1 MQNDHIKSVEEIALM
16 RRAAA
21 ITDDV
26 YEYILGIVS
35 EGVTETALADAIYRK
50 TVEMGASGVSFDT
63 IVAFGESGAEPHHVP
78 TDKRLQE
85 GMFVTIDMGAVVEGL
100 CSDFTRTFAFGDIDE
115 EQRRVYDT
123 VYEAQKLALSA
134 VADGTACRAA
144 DAAARDHIARC
155 GYGEFYN
162 PRHGARRWHRDTRAA
177 HSQREE
183 RRDSCGRAGGH
194 RRAGYLSS
202 RTHGRADRGY
212 GAGGRGQTFQQT
224 HDGAYHAPAVRNQ
237 RQEINLWHKLWQA
250 TSARESRSFMRTTL

>member
-1 MQNDHIKSVEEIALM
+1 MQNDHIKSAEEIALM

-50 TVEMGASGVSFDT
+50 TVELGASGVSFDT

-155 GYGEFYN
+155 GYGGFYIHGTGHGVGTEIHEPPTLN
-162 PRHGARRWHRDTRAA
+162 AKSEETLAAGQVVTVEPGIYLPGRMGVRIEDMVLVGEGRPFSRHTT
-177 HSQREE
+177 E
-183 RRDSCGRAGGH
+183 
-194 RRAGYLSS
+194 LI
-202 RTHGRADRGY
+202 TL
-212 GAGGRGQTFQQT
+212 
-224 HDGAYHAPAVRNQ
+224 
-237 RQEINLWHKLWQA
+237 RQ
-250 TSARESRSFMRTTL
+250 

>member
-1 MQNDHIKSVEEIALM
+1 MQNDHIKSAEEIALM

-50 TVEMGASGVSFDT
+50 TVELGASGVSFDT

-134 VADGTACRAA
+134 VADGTECRVA

-155 GYGEFYN
+155 GYGEFYIHGTGHGVGTEIHEPPTLN
-162 PRHGARRWHRDTRAA
+162 AKSGETLAAGQVVTVEPGIYLPGRMGVRIEDMVLVGEGRPFSRHTT
-177 HSQREE
+177 E
-183 RRDSCGRAGGH
+183 
-194 RRAGYLSS
+194 LI
-202 RTHGRADRGY
+202 TL
-212 GAGGRGQTFQQT
+212 
-224 HDGAYHAPAVRNQ
+224 
-237 RQEINLWHKLWQA
+237 RQ
-250 TSARESRSFMRTTL
+250 

>member
-1 MQNDHIKSVEEIALM
+1 MQNDHIKSAEEIALM

-50 TVEMGASGVSFDT
+50 TVELGASGVSFDT

-78 TDKRLQE
+78 TDKRMQK

-144 DAAARDHIARC
+144 DAAARDHIVRC
-155 GYGEFYN
+155 GYGEFYIHGTGHGVGTEIHEPPTLN
-162 PRHGARRWHRDTRAA
+162 AKSGETLAAGQVVTVEPGIYLPGRMGVRIEDMVLVGEGRPFSRHTT
-177 HSQREE
+177 E
-183 RRDSCGRAGGH
+183 
-194 RRAGYLSS
+194 LI
-202 RTHGRADRGY
+202 TL
-212 GAGGRGQTFQQT
+212 
-224 HDGAYHAPAVRNQ
+224 
-237 RQEINLWHKLWQA
+237 RQ
-250 TSARESRSFMRTTL
+250 

>member
-1 MQNDHIKSVEEIALM
+1 MQNDHIKSAEEIALM

-50 TVEMGASGVSFDT
+50 TVELGASGVSFDT

-134 VADGTACRAA
+134 VTDGTACRAA

-155 GYGEFYN
+155 GYGEFYIHGTGHGVGTEIHEPPTLN
-162 PRHGARRWHRDTRAA
+162 AKSGETLAAGQVVTVEPGIYLPGRMGVRIEDMVLVGEGRPFSRHTT
-177 HSQREE
+177 E
-183 RRDSCGRAGGH
+183 
-194 RRAGYLSS
+194 LI
-202 RTHGRADRGY
+202 TL
-212 GAGGRGQTFQQT
+212 
-224 HDGAYHAPAVRNQ
+224 
-237 RQEINLWHKLWQA
+237 RQ
-250 TSARESRSFMRTTL
+250 

>member
-1 MQNDHIKSVEEIALM
+1 MQNDHIKSAEEIALM

-35 EGVTETALADAIYRK
+35 EGVTEVALADAIYRK
-50 TVEMGASGVSFDT
+50 TVELGASGVSFDT

-155 GYGEFYN
+155 GYGEFYIHGTGHGVGTEIHEPPTLN
-162 PRHGARRWHRDTRAA
+162 AKSGETLAAGQVVTVEPGIYLPGRMGVRIEDMVLVGEGRPFSRHTT
-177 HSQREE
+177 E
-183 RRDSCGRAGGH
+183 
-194 RRAGYLSS
+194 LI
-202 RTHGRADRGY
+202 TL
-212 GAGGRGQTFQQT
+212 
-224 HDGAYHAPAVRNQ
+224 
-237 RQEINLWHKLWQA
+237 RQ
-250 TSARESRSFMRTTL
+250 

>member
-1 MQNDHIKSVEEIALM
+1 MQNDHIKSAEEIALM

-50 TVEMGASGVSFDT
+50 TVELGASGVSFDT

-155 GYGEFYN
+155 GYGEFYIHGTGHGVGTEIHEPPTLN
-162 PRHGARRWHRDTRAA
+162 AKSGETLAAGQVVTVEPGIYLPGRMGVRIEDMVLVGEGIPFSRHTTELIA
-177 HSQREE
+177 
-183 RRDSCGRAGGH
+183 
-194 RRAGYLSS
+194 L
-202 RTHGRADRGY
+202 
-212 GAGGRGQTFQQT
+212 
-224 HDGAYHAPAVRNQ
+224 
-237 RQEINLWHKLWQA
+237 RQ
-250 TSARESRSFMRTTL
+250 

>member
-1 MQNDHIKSVEEIALM
+1 MQNDHIKSAEEIALM

-50 TVEMGASGVSFDT
+50 TVELGASGVSFDT

-78 TDKRLQE
+78 TDKRLQG

-100 CSDFTRTFAFGDIDE
+100 SSDFTRTFAFGDIDE

-155 GYGEFYN
+155 GYGGFYIHGTGHGVGTEIHEPPTLN
-162 PRHGARRWHRDTRAA
+162 AKSGETLAAGQVVTVEPGIYLPRRMGVRIEDMVLVG
-177 HSQREE
+177 E
-183 RRDSCGRAGGH
+183 GRPF
-194 RRAGYLSS
+194 S
-202 RTHGRADRGY
+202 RHT
-212 GAGGRGQTFQQT
+212 TELIT
-224 HDGAYHAPAVRNQ
+224 L
-237 RQEINLWHKLWQA
+237 RQ
-250 TSARESRSFMRTTL
+250 

>member
-85 GMFVTIDMGAVVEGL
+85 GMFRHYRHGCGGGRALLRLYTHVCFRRHRRGAEARL
-100 CSDFTRTFAFGDIDE
+100 RTPCTRRRNSRF
-115 EQRRVYDT
+115 QRSPT
-123 VYEAQKLALSA
+123 VR
-134 VADGTACRAA
+134 RAEP
-144 DAAARDHIARC
+144 RTRRREITIARC
-155 GYGEFYN
+155 GYGEFYI
-162 PRHGARRWHRDTRAA
+162 HGTGHGVGTEIHEPP

-202 RTHGRADRGY
+202 RTHGRADRGLVLV
-212 GAGGRGQTFQQT
+212 GEGRPFSRHTT
-224 HDGAYHAPAVRNQ
+224 ELITL
-237 RQEINLWHKLWQA
+237 RQ
-250 TSARESRSFMRTTL
+250 

>member
-1 MQNDHIKSVEEIALM
+1 MQNDHIKSEEEIALM

-50 TVEMGASGVSFDT
+50 TVELGASGVSFDT

-155 GYGEFYN
+155 GYGEFYIHGTGHGVGTEIHEPPTLN
-162 PRHGARRWHRDTRAA
+162 ARSEETLAAGQVVTVEPGIYLPGRMGVRIEDMVLVGEGRPFSRHTT
-177 HSQREE
+177 E
-183 RRDSCGRAGGH
+183 
-194 RRAGYLSS
+194 LI
-202 RTHGRADRGY
+202 TL
-212 GAGGRGQTFQQT
+212 
-224 HDGAYHAPAVRNQ
+224 
-237 RQEINLWHKLWQA
+237 RQ
-250 TSARESRSFMRTTL
+250 

>member
-1 MQNDHIKSVEEIALM
+1 MQNDHIKSAEEIALM

-50 TVEMGASGVSFDT
+50 TVELGASGVSFDT

-155 GYGEFYN
+155 GYGGFYIHGTGHGVGTEIHEPPTLN
-162 PRHGARRWHRDTRAA
+162 AKSEETLAAGQVVTVEPGIYLPGRMGVRIEDMVLVGEGRPFSRH
-177 HSQREE
+177 
-183 RRDSCGRAGGH
+183 
-194 RRAGYLSS
+194 
-202 RTHGRADRGY
+202 
-212 GAGGRGQTFQQT
+212 
-224 HDGAYHAPAVRNQ
+224 
-237 RQEINLWHKLWQA
+237 
-250 TSARESRSFMRTTL
+250 TTELITLR

>member
-155 GYGEFYN
+155 GYGEFYIHGTGHGVGTEIHEPPTLN
-162 PRHGARRWHRDTRAA
+162 AKSEETLAAGQVVTVEPGIYLPGRMGVRIEDMVLVGEGRPFSRHTT
-177 HSQREE
+177 E
-183 RRDSCGRAGGH
+183 
-194 RRAGYLSS
+194 LI
-202 RTHGRADRGY
+202 TL
-212 GAGGRGQTFQQT
+212 
-224 HDGAYHAPAVRNQ
+224 
-237 RQEINLWHKLWQA
+237 RQ
-250 TSARESRSFMRTTL
+250 

>member
-1 MQNDHIKSVEEIALM
+1 MQNDHIKSAEEIALM

-50 TVEMGASGVSFDT
+50 TVELGASGVSFDT

-155 GYGEFYN
+155 GYGGFYIHGTGHGVGTEIHEPPTLN
-162 PRHGARRWHRDTRAA
+162 ARSEETLAAGQVVTVEPGIYLPGRMGVRIEDMVLVGEGRPFSRHTT
-177 HSQREE
+177 E
-183 RRDSCGRAGGH
+183 
-194 RRAGYLSS
+194 LI
-202 RTHGRADRGY
+202 TL
-212 GAGGRGQTFQQT
+212 
-224 HDGAYHAPAVRNQ
+224 
-237 RQEINLWHKLWQA
+237 RQ
-250 TSARESRSFMRTTL
+250 

>member
-1 MQNDHIKSVEEIALM
+1 MQNDHIKSEEEIALM

-35 EGVTETALADAIYRK
+35 EGVTEAALADAIYRK
-50 TVEMGASGVSFDT
+50 TVELGASGVSFDT

-155 GYGEFYN
+155 GYGEFYIHGTGHGVGTEIHEPPTLN
-162 PRHGARRWHRDTRAA
+162 ARSEETLAAGQVVTVEPGIYLPGRMGVRIEDMVLVGEGRPFSRHTT
-177 HSQREE
+177 E
-183 RRDSCGRAGGH
+183 
-194 RRAGYLSS
+194 LI
-202 RTHGRADRGY
+202 TL
-212 GAGGRGQTFQQT
+212 
-224 HDGAYHAPAVRNQ
+224 
-237 RQEINLWHKLWQA
+237 RQ
-250 TSARESRSFMRTTL
+250 

>member
-1 MQNDHIKSVEEIALM
+1 MQNDHIKSAEEIALM

-50 TVEMGASGVSFDT
+50 TVELGASGVSFDT

-134 VADGTACRAA
+134 VADGTACRTA

-155 GYGEFYN
+155 GYGEFYIHGTGHGVGTEIHEPPTLN
-162 PRHGARRWHRDTRAA
+162 AKSEETLAAGQVVTVEPGIYLPGRMGVRIEDMVLVGEGRPFSRHTT
-177 HSQREE
+177 E
-183 RRDSCGRAGGH
+183 
-194 RRAGYLSS
+194 LI
-202 RTHGRADRGY
+202 TL
-212 GAGGRGQTFQQT
+212 
-224 HDGAYHAPAVRNQ
+224 
-237 RQEINLWHKLWQA
+237 RQ
-250 TSARESRSFMRTTL
+250 

>member
-1 MQNDHIKSVEEIALM
+1 MQNDHIKSEEEIALM

-35 EGVTETALADAIYRK
+35 EGVTEAALADAIYRK
-50 TVEMGASGVSFDT
+50 TVELGASGVSFDT

-155 GYGEFYN
+155 GYGEFYIHGTGHGVGTEIHEPPTLN
-162 PRHGARRWHRDTRAA
+162 AKSGETLAAGQVVTVEPGIYLPGRMGVRIEDMVLVGEGRPFSRHTT
-177 HSQREE
+177 E
-183 RRDSCGRAGGH
+183 
-194 RRAGYLSS
+194 LI
-202 RTHGRADRGY
+202 TL
-212 GAGGRGQTFQQT
+212 
-224 HDGAYHAPAVRNQ
+224 
-237 RQEINLWHKLWQA
+237 RQ
-250 TSARESRSFMRTTL
+250 

>member
-1 MQNDHIKSVEEIALM
+1 MQNDHIKSAEEIALM

-50 TVEMGASGVSFDT
+50 TVELGASGVSFDT
-63 IVAFGESGAEPHHVP
+63 IVAFGESGAEPHQVP
-78 TDKRLQE
+78 TDKMLQE

-155 GYGEFYN
+155 GYGEFYIHGTGHGVGTEIHEPPTLN
-162 PRHGARRWHRDTRAA
+162 AKSGETLAAGQVVTVEPGIYLPGRMGVRIEDMVLVGEGRPFSRHTT
-177 HSQREE
+177 E
-183 RRDSCGRAGGH
+183 
-194 RRAGYLSS
+194 LI
-202 RTHGRADRGY
+202 TL
-212 GAGGRGQTFQQT
+212 
-224 HDGAYHAPAVRNQ
+224 
-237 RQEINLWHKLWQA
+237 RQ
-250 TSARESRSFMRTTL
+250 

>member
-1 MQNDHIKSVEEIALM
+1 MQNDHIKSAEEIALM

-50 TVEMGASGVSFDT
+50 TVELGASGVSFDT

-144 DAAARDHIARC
+144 DAAARDHIARG
-155 GYGEFYN
+155 GYGEFYIHGTGHGVGTEIHEPPTLN
-162 PRHGARRWHRDTRAA
+162 AKSEETLAAGQVVTVEPGIYLPGRMGVRIEDMVLVGEGRPFSRHTT
-177 HSQREE
+177 E
-183 RRDSCGRAGGH
+183 
-194 RRAGYLSS
+194 LV
-202 RTHGRADRGY
+202 TL
-212 GAGGRGQTFQQT
+212 
-224 HDGAYHAPAVRNQ
+224 
-237 RQEINLWHKLWQA
+237 RQ
-250 TSARESRSFMRTTL
+250 

>member
-1 MQNDHIKSVEEIALM
+1 MQNDHIKSAEEIALM

-50 TVEMGASGVSFDT
+50 TVELGASGVSFDT

-155 GYGEFYN
+155 GYGEFYIHGTGHGVGTEIHEPPTLN
-162 PRHGARRWHRDTRAA
+162 ARSEEILAAGQVVTVEPGIYLPGRMGVRIEDMVLVGEGRPFSRHTT
-177 HSQREE
+177 E
-183 RRDSCGRAGGH
+183 
-194 RRAGYLSS
+194 LI
-202 RTHGRADRGY
+202 TL
-212 GAGGRGQTFQQT
+212 
-224 HDGAYHAPAVRNQ
+224 
-237 RQEINLWHKLWQA
+237 RQ
-250 TSARESRSFMRTTL
+250 